1 MIKTFEHKGLRKFW
15 ETGSTAGI
23 QNAQSK
29 KLRLILQRLDA
40 SSDVQDMNFPG
51 ARLHQL
57 KGDMKGIWSVTVNG
71 NWRITFKFEKGD
83 AYIVNYTDY
92 H

>member
-1 MIKTFEHKGLRKFW
+1 MIKTFEHKGLRRFW

-23 QNAQSK
+23 QAIHAT
-29 KLRLILQRLDA
+29 KLRLILQRLD
-40 SSDVQDMNFPG
+40 SPSEVQDVDFHG

-57 KGDMKGIWSVTVNG
+57 KGNKKGLWSVTING
-71 NWRITFKFEKGD
+71 NWRITFQFENGD
-83 AYIVNYTDY
+83 VYIVNYVDY

>member
-23 QNAQSK
+23 QNVQAK

-40 SSDVQDMNFPG
+40 SGDVQDMNFHG
-51 ARLHQL
+51 SRLHQL
-57 KGDMKGIWSVTVNG
+57 KGNKKGVWSVTVNG
-71 NWRITFKFEKGD
+71 NWRITFKFENGD
-83 AYIVNYTDY
+83 AYIVDYLDY

>member
-23 QNAQSK
+23 QHSHSV

-40 SSDVQDMNFPG
+40 ASVVQDMDFHG

-57 KGDMKGIWSVTVNG
+57 KGDMKGLWSITVNG
-71 NWRITFKFEKGD
+71 NWRITFRFENGD
-83 AYIVNYTDY
+83 AFIVNYVDY

>member
-1 MIKTFEHKGLRKFW
+1 MIQSFVHKGLRKFW

-23 QNAQSK
+23 QQAHST

-40 SSDVQDMNFPG
+40 AETAQDMNFHG
-51 ARLHQL
+51 SRLHPL
-57 KGDMKGIWSVTVNG
+57 KGNMKGLWSVTVNG
-71 NWRITFKFEKGD
+71 NWRITFRFENGD
-83 AYIVNYTDY
+83 AYVVDYIDY

>member
-1 MIKTFEHKGLRKFW
+1 MIVSFEHKGLRKFW

-23 QNAQSK
+23 QHAHAV

-40 SSDVQDMNFPG
+40 AAEVQDVHFHG
-51 ARLHQL
+51 ARLHPL
-57 KGDMKGIWSVTVNG
+57 KGDRQGLWSVTVNG
-71 NWRITFKFEKGD
+71 NWRITFRFEHGD
-83 AYIVNYTDY
+83 AYLVDY

>member
-1 MIKTFEHKGLRKFW
+1 MIKSFEHKGLRKFW
-15 ETGSTAGI
+15 ETGSVAGI
-23 QNAQSK
+23 QPSHAV

-40 SSDVQDMNFPG
+40 AGEVHDVDFHG

-57 KGDMKGIWSVTVNG
+57 KGDMKGLWSVTVNG
-71 NWRITFKFEKGD
+71 NWRITFKFEDGD
-83 AYIVNYTDY
+83 VYIVNYLDY

>member
-15 ETGSTAGI
+15 ESGSTAGI
-23 QNAQSK
+23 KHSHAV

-40 SSDVQDMNFPG
+40 AEEIGDIDFSE
-51 ARLHQL
+51 AKLHQL
-57 KGDMKGIWSVTVNG
+57 KGNMKGLWSVNVNG

-83 AYIVNYTDY
+83 VYIVNYLDY

>member
-1 MIKTFEHKGLRKFW
+1 MIKSFEHKGLRKFW

-23 QNAQSK
+23 QNSHSG
-29 KLRLILQRLDA
+29 KLRLILQRIDA
-40 SSDVQDMNFPG
+40 AYKVQDVNFHG

-57 KGDMKGIWSVTVNG
+57 KGNMKSLWSVTVNG
-71 NWRITFKFEKGD
+71 NWRITFRFEDGN
-83 AYIVNYTDY
+83 AYIVNYVDY